1 MKELRGKVVA
11 DKIKEDLKVRI
22 QSLVDKGINPTIAIV
37 RVGENDS
44 DISYE
49 RAVVKV
55 SGTIGLKVKNV
66 LLKEETTTEEL
77 AKVMTDLNSDAS
89 VHGILMFRPLPK
101 HIDQDAICNLIDPA
115 KDVDAMNPVNLEK
128 IFEGDRTGL
137 EPATPR
143 AAVEMI
149 LGHGYELK
157 GKEVVVINR
166 SMVVGK
172 PLTMMLLNENATVT
186 ICHSKTAD
194 LKAHTKRADYV
205 VTALG
210 RPAMLDK
217 SYFSENSVVIDVGV
231 GTTPDGKL
239 SGDVNYDEVKDY
251 VAAITP
257 VPGGVGSITTTILLS
272 QVVKACEQQ
281 TANKH

>member
-77 AKVMTDLNSDAS
+77 AKVMTDLNSDAC
-89 VHGILMFRPLPK
+89 VHGILMFRPLPR

-157 GKEVVVINR
+157 GKDVVVINR

-172 PLTMMLLNENATVT
+172 PLAMMLLNENATVT

-205 VTALG
+205 ITALG

-231 GTTPDGKL
+231 GTTSDGKL

-281 TANKH
+281 TIK

>member
-11 DKIKEDLKVRI
+11 DNLKEVLRNDIENLKQNGVE
-22 QSLVDKGINPTIAIV
+22 PTLAVV

-49 RAVVKV
+49 KAIVKV
-55 SGTIGLKVKNV
+55 SGTIGLNVKLV
-66 LLKEETTTEEL
+66 GLKEETTTEEL
-77 AKVMTDLNSDAS
+77 EKTMVELNNDKN

-101 HIDQDAICNLIDPA
+101 HIDQERMQNVIAPE
-115 KDVDAMNPVNLEK
+115 KDVDAMNPINLEK
-128 IFEGDRTGL
+128 IFEGDPTGL

-149 LGHGYELK
+149 KGHGYELE
-157 GKEVVVINR
+157 GKDVVVINR

-172 PLTMMLLNENATVT
+172 PLAMMLLQENATVT
-186 ICHSKTAD
+186 ICHSRTAN
-194 LKAHTKRADYV
+194 LKEHTKRADYV

-217 SYFSENSVVIDVGV
+217 SYFTEDSVVIDVGV

-239 SGDVNYDEVKDY
+239 SGDANYDELKDY
-251 VAAITP
+251 VSAITP

-272 QVVKACEQQ
+272 QVVKACKNQV
-281 TANKH
+281 K